1 MALLNTTQRDY
12 YQSNNYGNY
21 QFVSLEDIINQ
32 FMVVYVGEEKII
44 SKARKI
50 DIAFH
55 AKRALSELSFDTI
68 KSFKSQEIELPPSLT
83 MIIPHDY
90 VNYTKI
96 SSVDNSGIKQR
107 LYPTLGKTSNPFKI
121 KQDESGNYDFAGS
134 AGSLP
139 DFNNGDFSS
148 DFDSTENWSFT
159 PAVINN
165 KTLGLDL
172 DSDGDDDTTDDV
184 FSPVGGL
191 LKAKIHPSR
200 FPANAAGAVYG
211 RAYSCW
217 QEVDVSN
224 IDLLDLSG
232 DGTVPANV
240 ASVSSNCIVR
250 LGISSTA
257 GDQVTNTLKT
267 VGASLNRQTVG
278 VASKGPNFIPHADG
292 TNSLAYVEW
301 DGSTGAQT
309 GVTQTLNAVDVSN
322 YQVVYILVTMF
333 NDFDAT
339 IANLHDGT
347 NIKSVELFLDNV
359 TVDFEGVT
367 PTLIRDGDSTTWT
380 NYKSNKPN
388 ENKQHDY
395 DYHDQIFEANVG
407 RRYGI
412 DPQHAQDN
420 GSYYIDDLK
429 GLIHFSSNLSGSTIV
444 LDYISDSLG
453 TDSEMQVHKF
463 AEEAMY
469 KHIMYAVLSTR
480 SNTPEYI
487 VRRYK
492 KEKSAA
498 TRLAKLRLSNIKLE
512 EITQTLRGKSK
523 QIKH

>member
-1 MALLNTTQRDY
+1 
-12 YQSNNYGNY
+12 
-21 QFVSLEDIINQ
+21 
-32 FMVVYVGEEKII
+32 
-44 SKARKI
+44 
-50 DIAFH
+50 
-55 AKRALSELSFDTI
+55 
-68 KSFKSQEIELPPSLT
+68 
-83 MIIPHDY
+83 
-90 VNYTKI
+90 
-96 SSVDNSGIKQR
+96 
-107 LYPTLGKTSNPFKI
+107 
-121 KQDESGNYDFAGS
+121 
-134 AGSLP
+134 
-139 DFNNGDFSS
+139 
-148 DFDSTENWSFT
+148 
-159 PAVINN
+159 
-165 KTLGLDL
+165 
-172 DSDGDDDTTDDV
+172 
-184 FSPVGGL
+184 
-191 LKAKIHPSR
+191 
-200 FPANAAGAVYG
+200 
-211 RAYSCW
+211 
-217 QEVDVSN
+217 
-224 IDLLDLSG
+224 
-232 DGTVPANV
+232 
-240 ASVSSNCIVR
+240 
-250 LGISSTA
+250 
-257 GDQVTNTLKT
+257 
-267 VGASLNRQTVG
+267 
-278 VASKGPNFIPHADG
+278 
-292 TNSLAYVEW
+292 
-301 DGSTGAQT
+301 
-309 GVTQTLNAVDVSN
+309 
-322 YQVVYILVTMF
+322 MF

-339 IANLHDGT
+339 IANLHDT
-347 NIKSVELFLDNV
+347 ANIKSVELFLDNV

-367 PTLIRDGDSTTWT
+367 PVLIRDGDSTTWT